1 MHAELRSDIR
11 LLTTLLGEVIREMSG
26 EPLFELVEEIRRVCK
41 RLRQNPQAA
50 DIAHKDTLVGGL
62 SEREADQIARA
73 FTLYFQLVNL
83 AEEAQRLR
91 RLRVR
96 ENEDKPYRGTIRDGI
111 AQTVAQGCDA
121 SQLTRLVEGLSIEP
135 VLTAHP
141 TEARRRTITDQL
153 QAIAHV
159 HQRWETAKE
168 EKERDRVEDEIRLAL
183 ETLWLTEQTRSLK
196 PTVEEEIE
204 RTLFFFKKSILPVAP
219 LFQRKL
225 DAALGREPAAQLL
238 PPIIQF
244 GSWVGG
250 DRDGN
255 PMVRP
260 KTSLRTVELQR
271 ALILEHYSETL
282 ADLQTQL
289 SHSHRLGPASDEVLG
304 ELEDQTTY
312 GMFLD
317 APDDRIEPQ
326 ELHRRY
332 IQLVRNRLER
342 TRLHQRDGFDKP
354 EDFLEALLRLRE
366 SLVAMGARRAASGLL
381 LDLIHQVQNFG
392 FHLATLDFRDH
403 SGKLSNA
410 LARLGSFE
418 NAGQEPALIASLQSQ
433 LGESTVPIGG
443 RDPDLDEVLNQF
455 RAIRRIQESHGERA
469 CNRYI
474 ISMTHRCADLWT
486 AIYFAASAGLVQ
498 KSGAGWR
505 STLDFVPLF
514 ETIGDLRRCT
524 VLLESWFSD
533 PIYRQILA
541 SRGDIQEVMLGYS
554 DSNKDGGYLTANW
567 ELFRAQRTIVEM
579 ARSHGFGI
587 RFFHGK
593 GGPIDRGGGLSYETI
608 LAEPYS
614 ASGGRIRITEQGEV
628 IFAKYSNPAIALR
641 NLEQLF
647 SSVLQA
653 AHLTSAAAP
662 EVDDEWMA
670 AMGELSETSFQT
682 YQNLIWQDPE
692 FPVFFFQTTPIDVVV
707 HLALGSRP
715 AKRPSGSG
723 LRDLRAI
730 PWVFSWTQS
739 RFILSAWFGLGT
751 ALGGFGDGRIG
762 VLRRMYREWPFFRT
776 VLDNAQ
782 VSLAKTDLYIAEQYA
797 GLVEERSVGE
807 RILETIRDEYNRS
820 RSTLLAVTE
829 QDELLAKAPVLQ
841 ESIRLRNPYVDP
853 LNFIQVRF
861 LPEWRQSEDE
871 SVLELLRLTVHGIA
885 SGLKSTG

>member
-26 EPLFELVEEIRRVCK
+26 ERLFGLVEEIRTVCK
-41 RLRQNPQAA
+41 RLRQAPQPEE
-50 DIAHKDTLVGGL
+50 IARKDSLIDGL
-62 SEREADQIARA
+62 SDLEADQIARA

-91 RLRVR
+91 RLRAR
-96 ENEDKPYRGTIRDGI
+96 ENEEKPYRGTIRDGI
-111 AQTVAQGCDA
+111 SQTLAHGCGESELLA
-121 SQLTRLVEGLSIEP
+121 LVESLSIQP

-141 TEARRRTITDQL
+141 TEARRRTVTDQL
-153 QAIAHV
+153 QAIAHL
-159 HQRWETAKE
+159 HQGWERAAG
-168 EKERDRVEDEIRLAL
+168 EKERSRVEEEIRLAL

-219 LFQRKL
+219 LFRRKL
-225 DAALGREPAAQLL
+225 DAALGREPTAPLL

-260 KTSLRTVELQR
+260 KTSLRTIDLQR
-271 ALILEHYSETL
+271 GLILDHYGETL
-282 ADLQTQL
+282 SLLQAQL
-289 SHSHRLGPASDEVLG
+289 SHSHRLAPVSEEILG

-317 APDDRIEPQ
+317 EPDDRIEPH

-332 IQLVRNRLER
+332 IQLLQTRLER
-342 TRLHQRDGFDKP
+342 TRLQQRDGFDGP
-354 EDFLEALLRLRE
+354 EEFLRSLLRLRE
-366 SLVAMGARRAASGLL
+366 SLAGTGAKRAASGPL

-403 SGKLSNA
+403 SGKLSKA
-410 LARLGSFE
+410 LTILGSFE
-418 NAGQEPALIASLQSQ
+418 GIDDEPALIASLQGQ
-433 LGESTVPIGG
+433 LGENAGIGR
-443 RDPDLDEVLNQF
+443 RDPDLDEILNQF
-455 RAIRRIQESHGERA
+455 RAIRRIQETHGEKA
-469 CNRYI
+469 CSRYI
-474 ISMTHRCADLWT
+474 VSMTHRGVDLWK
-486 AIYFAASAGLVQ
+486 AVYFASSAGLVR
-498 KSGAGWR
+498 KMTGGWR
-505 STLDFVPLF
+505 SSLDFVPLF
-514 ETIGDLRRCT
+514 ETIEDLRACT
-524 VLLESWFSD
+524 TLLESWFTD
-533 PIYRQILA
+533 PLYQQILV
-541 SRGDIQEVMLGYS
+541 SRGNIQEVMLGYS

-567 ELFRAQRTIVEM
+567 ELFRAQRSIVEV
-579 ARSHGFGI
+579 ARSHGVGI

-653 AHLTSAAAP
+653 AHLTKRPVP
-662 EVDDEWMA
+662 EVDDAWMA
-670 AMGELSETSFQT
+670 AIGELSETSFQA
-682 YQNLIWQDPE
+682 YQDLIWRDPD

-739 RFILSAWFGLGT
+739 RFILSAWYGLGT
-751 ALGGFGDGRIG
+751 ALGEFCDGRIET
-762 VLRRMYREWPFFRT
+762 LRRMYQNWPFFRT

-797 GLVEERSVGE
+797 GLVEERVIGE
-807 RILETIRDEYNRS
+807 RILKTVRGEYELS
-820 RSTLLAVTE
+820 RSTLLEVTE
-829 QDELLAKAPVLQ
+829 QSELLEKTPVLQ

-853 LNFIQVRF
+853 LNFLQVRY
-861 LPEWRQSEDE
+861 LPKWRQGDE
-871 SVLELLRLTVHGIA
+871 ESILELLRLTVHGIA